1 MKGSQHH
8 QRKKKFSLSDK
19 RASFGGVGFGHSQKV
34 LLCVYDMKN
43 GKCDQY
49 FEAKINF
56 TTRTLAWFPFSFFLF
71 FGTHRH
77 HPPPSSSSL
86 ISSLFHFNSTRCD
99 DNGGNTLSEQFTRH
113 IGNREKKLSSSNDTT
128 MK

>member
-1 MKGSQHH
+1 MSVNCVIFLHIHTLGRVEFAYE
-8 QRKKKFSLSDK
+8 RKPASSGGKKISLSDK

-56 TTRTLAWFPFSFFLF
+56 TTRTLA
-71 FGTHRH
+71 
-77 HPPPSSSSL
+77 
-86 ISSLFHFNSTRCD
+86 
-99 DNGGNTLSEQFTRH
+99 
-113 IGNREKKLSSSNDTT
+113 
-128 MK
+128 